1 MTEQPEIRTDEN
13 GEFYFYAPEKIAA
26 THPLDATVDEGELSV
41 DIFETDGALIV
52 QSTIAG
58 ARIEDLELSLH
69 NDMFTIR
76 GSRRHEIPAD
86 GKLIWGECY
95 WGPFSRTVI
104 LPYEVKGDEATAVLR
119 AGVLTVNL
127 PKRLRRT
134 IPVEEIE

>member
-1 MTEQPEIRTDEN
+1 MLDQPEIRTDEN

-26 THPLDATVDEGELSV
+26 VHPIDAPDEGELSV
-41 DIFETDGALIV
+41 DIFETEDALIV

-69 NDMFTIR
+69 NDMFTVR
-76 GSRRHEIPAD
+76 GSRRHEIPAE
-86 GKLIWGECY
+86 GKLLWGECY
-95 WGPFSRTVI
+95 WGPFSRSII
-104 LPYEVKGDEATAVLR
+104 LPSEVRGDEATAVLR

-127 PKRLRRT
+127 PKRNRRT